1 METDIRDRRIP
12 SFTTLLLRLYPFAF
26 LSPLLCVLLLI
37 AIGWN
42 DVFFDLFGRE
52 LVIAPAPEPFPC
64 APAPTC
70 FRSPL
75 LSSLV
80 YQCAAFYGQRM
91 KLVAR

>member
-52 LVIAPAPEPFPC
+52 VSHRTRAGAFSLRARTDVF
-64 APAPTC
+64 
-70 FRSPL
+70 SVPL

-80 YQCAAFYGQRM
+80 SQCAAFYGQRM